1 MLAEHC
7 FLTTHPTGLRHSVM
21 KPSFSQTF
29 FKQYLFVSDI
39 NPFLWR
45 ALCIYMLVFLPF
57 FNHWLFFFLLYSVML
72 AHTHELSLTQ
82 ISRCHTLF
90 NWQTN
95 PHIDARSAQAGRIK
109 KNWTEWENWPNLH
122 QLNIYAMSRISYM
135 YVACPKPKLLLCLFF
150 NQSSISSRLETG
162 YIAYMWP
169 TCVCLLVTT
178 CKWPICYQ

>member
-1 MLAEHC
+1 MWWNQAFPKH
-7 FLTTHPTGLRHSVM
+7 FLNNP
-21 KPSFSQTF
+21 
-29 FKQYLFVSDI
+29 FVSLI
-39 NPFLWR
+39 STLSYEGVCVYISLFYFLFSIID
-45 ALCIYMLVFLPF
+45 C
-57 FNHWLFFFLLYSVML
+57 FFLLYSVML
-72 AHTHELSLTQ
+72 AHTHELSLAQ

-122 QLNIYAMSRISYM
+122 QLNIYAISRISYM

-150 NQSSISSRLETG
+150 NQSSISRRLETG

>member
-1 MLAEHC
+1 MWWNQAFPKH
-7 FLTTHPTGLRHSVM
+7 FLN
-21 KPSFSQTF
+21 
-29 FKQYLFVSDI
+29 
-39 NPFLWR
+39 NPFLSLISTLSYGG
-45 ALCIYMLVFLPF
+45 LCVYICLLSFLF
-57 FNHWLFFFLLYSVML
+57 SIIDCFFLLYSVML
-72 AHTHELSLTQ
+72 AHTHELSLAQ

-95 PHIDARSAQAGRIK
+95 LHLDARSAQAGRIK

-122 QLNIYAMSRISYM
+122 QLNIYAISRISYM

-150 NQSSISSRLETG
+150 NQSSISRRLETG